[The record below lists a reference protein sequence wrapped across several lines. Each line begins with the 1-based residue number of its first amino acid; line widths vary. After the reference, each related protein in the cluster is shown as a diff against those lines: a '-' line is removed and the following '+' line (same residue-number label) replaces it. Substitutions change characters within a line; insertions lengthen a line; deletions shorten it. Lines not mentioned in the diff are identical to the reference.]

1 MEVGAQGPLCIDS
14 FSLPV
19 RRRKSKGTVSF
30 DDSVVVFQ
38 GKDYHEEFQPLRA
51 ITNDLQSCPNP
62 RFCPAGHR
70 GRSAYSGSVSSR
82 PTGSLPVS
90 HFLDRRLPDD
100 VLATFIIFKIVGV
113 INYFGYQTVDAIV
126 SVHGTFIH
134 RLHQRVWINPRIIQ
148 LVGELAPKSPVELAR
163 SSSQ

>member
-1 MEVGAQGPLCIDS
+1 MIVLWFFKGKIIMRSSSLLEPSPMTCKAAPIQDFVRLVTEAVQPTVVLYRLGPL
-14 FSLPV
+14 V
-19 RRRKSKGTVSF
+19 A
-30 DDSVVVFQ
+30 
-38 GKDYHEEFQPLRA
+38 YM
-51 ITNDLQSCPNP
+51 CPI
-62 RFCPAGHR
+62 FWTAGF
-70 GRSAYSGSVSSR
+70 
-82 PTGSLPVS
+82 PMT
-90 HFLDRRLPDD
+90 F
-100 VLATFIIFKIVGV
+100 LATFIIFKIVGV